1 MRLNLAGSEAGKDV
15 QGVRVTALD
24 DDLTAVREALGD
36 DSWLATMLRNQ
47 VRGEPGTLDAYLH
60 HLVPEATINETRAT
74 YRNYFV
80 ACERDGRPRVENL
93 TRKLAWNVVD
103 YCIPR
108 TRIAEARRTM
118 QRTGSTAPLLRLEE
132 EARGLF
138 THLTNSGEGGE
149 LLLYMLLEAVLGIPQ
164 VLCKMPLKTSTEMHV
179 HGADGVHATA
189 LDDGGIAVYWGESK
203 LHNTVT
209 SAVSKGMES
218 LAELLTGDLHHSK
231 RDMFLLR
238 DHADLGDP
246 QLTAA
251 LRTFFDED
259 DPNSTKVE
267 FRGACLVG
275 FDYDDYPDL
284 SALESEM
291 ETQVRAAVQTWALKA
306 QAAITTHKLTAI
318 ELEIFFVPVPSVA
331 EFRHLM
337 RKALGQ

>member
-1 MRLNLAGSEAGKDV
+1 M
-15 QGVRVTALD
+15 QGVRVTALE
-24 DDLTAVREALGD
+24 DDLADVRYALGD
-36 DSWLATMLRNQ
+36 HSWLATMLQ
-47 VRGEPGTLDAYLH
+47 SQARGEPGALNAYLH
-60 HLVPEATINETRAT
+60 HLAPEATINGTRAT

-80 ACERDGRPRVENL
+80 ACERDGRPRVEKL

-108 TRIAEARRTM
+108 SRIAEARRAM
-118 QRTGSTAPLLRLEE
+118 DRTGATAPLMRLEE

-138 THLTNSGEGGE
+138 THLANSGEGGE
-149 LLLYMLLEAVLGIPQ
+149 LLLYLLLEAVLGIPQ

-203 LHNTVT
+203 LHGTVN

-218 LAELLTGDLHHSK
+218 LAELLTGDVHHRK

-246 QLTAA
+246 RLTEA
-251 LRTFFDED
+251 LRTFFDEE
-259 DPNSTKVE
+259 DPNSTKVQ

-275 FDYDDYPDL
+275 FDLDDYPDL
-284 SALESEM
+284 SVLEAEM
-291 ETQVRAAVQTWALKA
+291 ETQVRAAVKTWVEKA
-306 QAAITTHKLTAI
+306 QAAITTHQLTAV

-331 EFRHLM
+331 DFRDLM